1 MSNQKEEAAISIYSP
16 KLVLLKIWKIQRKT
30 LVLESLFTKVAGVR
44 SPTSLKG
51 DSRTNV
57 FQFF

>member
-1 MSNQKEEAAISIYSP
+1 MSNQEEATSSIYSP